1 MYLFILGY
9 IWLGNATLL
18 VKWLTANE
26 IFQPTSPKMLH
37 GEIKTSFLHFS
48 SCHMLLPRAVR
59 TRVMIFFLLFT
70 LKTIT
75 SFCRH
80 YMDPIISVG
89 LDGTDSS
96 PHQRCCSQPPA
107 TTAHL
112 FASRVSQ
119 RCGRAKA
126 GGAANNL
133 MTRCVS
139 GLSCPSPSLAE
150 QLSFSDSFNLQYWHA
165 EEEIM
170 HTSCSLFVFPCCS
183 SHPVW
188 GHMV

>member
-1 MYLFILGY
+1 M
-9 IWLGNATLL
+9 
-18 VKWLTANE
+18 
-26 IFQPTSPKMLH
+26 
-37 GEIKTSFLHFS
+37 
-48 SCHMLLPRAVR
+48 PRASASCSKDKSYD
-59 TRVMIFFLLFT
+59 FFLLFT

-80 YMDPIISVG
+80 YTDPIISVG
-89 LDGTDSS
+89 LDGTDRG
-96 PHQRCCSQPPA
+96 PHQWCCSQPPT

-112 FASRVSQ
+112 FTSRVSQ

-126 GGAANNL
+126 GRAANNL
-133 MTRCVS
+133 MAGSAS

-150 QLSFSDSFNLQYWHA
+150 QLSISNSFNLQYRYA

-170 HTSCSLFVFPCCS
+170 HTSFSLFVFPCCS

>member
-1 MYLFILGY
+1 M
-9 IWLGNATLL
+9 
-18 VKWLTANE
+18 
-26 IFQPTSPKMLH
+26 
-37 GEIKTSFLHFS
+37 
-48 SCHMLLPRAVR
+48 PRASASCSKDKSYD
-59 TRVMIFFLLFT
+59 FFLLFS

-80 YMDPIISVG
+80 YTDPIISVG
-89 LDGTDSS
+89 LDGTDSG
-96 PHQRCCSQPPA
+96 PHQWCCSQPPT

-112 FASRVSQ
+112 FTSRVSQ

-126 GGAANNL
+126 GRAANNL
-133 MTRCVS
+133 MTRCAS

-150 QLSFSDSFNLQYWHA
+150 QLSISNSFNLQYRYA

-170 HTSCSLFVFPCCS
+170 HTSFSLFVFPCCS